1 MKQRTA
7 LMKRWRFLNY
17 VFEVV
22 LLVIFNL
29 GVDSISRITVL
40 LCVIVLCT
48 RLVCWPLKS
57 YPNWITLFLMRN
69 AFSYVSQS
77 SEMQE
82 YIVTAEFISNLTAF
96 SATSYD
102 LYIDHC
108 NHIRT
113 ESPFVLW
120 EMLFLTYHTLAKC
133 KNTLWSLNLSPTL
146 PCFPPHPRLMCCVCF
161 LLCI

>member
-40 LCVIVLCT
+40 LCGIVLCT
-48 RLVCWPLKS
+48 RLVCWLLKS
-57 YPNWITLFLMRN
+57 YPKWITLYLMRN
-69 AFSYVSQS
+69 DFSYVSQS

-82 YIVTAEFISNLTAF
+82 YIVTAEFISSLT
-96 SATSYD
+96 
-102 LYIDHC
+102 
-108 NHIRT
+108 R
-113 ESPFVLW
+113 
-120 EMLFLTYHTLAKC
+120 
-133 KNTLWSLNLSPTL
+133 
-146 PCFPPHPRLMCCVCF
+146 FPPHLTTCTLTIAIISGQNLPFSYEKCF
-161 LLCI
+161 FLRITL